1 MTQLTSN
8 KAKRRIARPTAG
20 ELAILRVLWERSEC
34 TVRDVHEQLNP
45 NGGNSYTTT
54 LKLMQIMHQ
63 KGLVE
68 RNDSQRA
75 HIYKPCCSRKD
86 EQQAFV
92 SELANRLFNGSA
104 TRLALQALGQ
114 TGDVNPEELAE
125 IKQLIEKLE
134 KSSE

>member
-1 MTQLTSN
+1 MTQ
-8 KAKRRIARPTAG
+8 AKPVKKRQRMARPTVG
-20 ELAILRVLWERSEC
+20 ELAILRVLWERGEC

-63 KGLVE
+63 KGLVV

-75 HIYKPCCSRKD
+75 HIYKPCSSRQE
-86 EQQAFV
+86 EQHAFV
-92 SELANRLFNGSA
+92 SDLANRLFNGSA

-114 TGDVNPEELAE
+114 TGDVNPDELAE
-125 IKQLIEKLE
+125 IKQLIQQLE
-134 KSSE
+134 KSSV

>member
-1 MTQLTSN
+1 MTQ
-8 KAKRRIARPTAG
+8 AKPVKKRQRIARPTVG
-20 ELAILRVLWERSEC
+20 ELAILRVLWERGEC

-75 HIYKPCCSRKD
+75 HIYKPCSSRQE
-86 EQQAFV
+86 EQHAFV
-92 SELANRLFNGSA
+92 SDLANRLFNGSA

-114 TGDVNPEELAE
+114 TGDVNAEELAE
-125 IKQLIEKLE
+125 IKQLIQQLE
-134 KSSE
+134 KSSV

>member
-1 MTQLTSN
+1 M
-8 KAKRRIARPTAG
+8 ARPTVG
-20 ELAILRVLWERSEC
+20 ELAILRVLWEHSEC

-75 HIYKPCCSRKD
+75 HIYKPRCSQQD
-86 EQQAFV
+86 EQHAFV
-92 SELANRLFNGSA
+92 SDLANRLFNGSA

-114 TGDVNPEELAE
+114 TGDVDPLELAE
-125 IKQLIEKLE
+125 IKQLIMELE
-134 KSSE
+134 KASG

>member
-1 MTQLTSN
+1 MNQPKSVKTRQRT
-8 KAKRRIARPTAG
+8 ARPTVG
-20 ELAILRVLWERSEC
+20 ELAILRVLWEREEC
-34 TVRDVHEQLNP
+34 TVRDVHQQLNP

-75 HIYKPCCSRKD
+75 HVYKPNCSQQD
-86 EQQAFV
+86 EQHAFV
-92 SELANRLFNGSA
+92 SDLANRLFNGSP

-114 TGDVNPEELAE
+114 TGGVDANELAE
-125 IKQLIEKLE
+125 IKQLIQKLE
-134 KSSE
+134 ETSE